1 MKLTI
6 DKAHKDALHK
16 ACIENRF
23 TVQFHENELNP
34 LVVTAYIRDNQLG
47 ELSNVLAFWLA
58 VGFTNNLYAETHK
71 QYDTKLEWTDGGIYK
86 FGGQDKFKRDE
97 N

>member
-58 VGFTNNLYAETHK
+58 VGFTNNLYNET
-71 QYDTKLEWTDGGIYK
+71 QESGTYK
-86 FGGQDKFKRDE
+86 FDNNF

>member
-23 TVQFHENELNP
+23 TCQFHEVENNP
-34 LVVTAYIRDNQLG
+34 LVLTAYIRDNQLG

-58 VGFTNNLYAETHK
+58 VGFTSNLYNET
-71 QYDTKLEWTDGGIYK
+71 QESGVYK
-86 FGGQDKFKRDE
+86 FENGFK
-97 N
+97 